1 MTELTS
7 FGGQRWNSGACHH
20 CARYVLPYAGRLE
33 LRHGAFAE
41 RNTICRVVIQ
51 VTDRNRW
58 LLYME
63 PIWYGGSHALR
74 LNRYAGRAG
83 EMAMIRWT
91 DLIGVAG
98 FAMVVLSTLLLFP
111 DSEEHMNWRYWLA
124 GLSVWSL
131 GFASVF
137 GWLLLRWSV
146 RQSKDEPPPLLVWS
160 ARQSQ
165 EKNVTSRAGAS
176 DLHSKKTA

>member
-1 MTELTS
+1 MVT
-7 FGGQRWNSGACHH
+7 H
-20 CARYVLPYAGRLE
+20 
-33 LRHGAFAE
+33 
-41 RNTICRVVIQ
+41 
-51 VTDRNRW
+51 VTDRTRW

-63 PIWYGGSHALR
+63 PIGYVGSHAPR
-74 LNRYAGRAG
+74 LNRCAGRAV

-111 DSEEHMNWRYWLA
+111 GSAERMNWKFWLP
-124 GLSVWSL
+124 GLSLWFL
-131 GFASVF
+131 GFASVV

-146 RQSKDEPPPLLVWS
+146 RQSKDGPPPLLVWS

-165 EKNVTSRAGAS
+165 ERDVNSSAGGS
-176 DLHSKKTA
+176 DLRSKKSA

>member
-1 MTELTS
+1 M
-7 FGGQRWNSGACHH
+7 
-20 CARYVLPYAGRLE
+20 
-33 LRHGAFAE
+33 
-41 RNTICRVVIQ
+41 VIQ

-58 LLYME
+58 LLYMGL
-63 PIWYGGSHALR
+63 IWYVGSHAPR
-74 LNRYAGRAG
+74 LNRCAGCVV
-83 EMAMIRWT
+83 EMAMIRRT

-111 DSEEHMNWRYWLA
+111 GSAERMNWKYWLP
-124 GLSVWSL
+124 GLSLWFL
-131 GFASVF
+131 GFASVV

-165 EKNVTSRAGAS
+165 ERDVTSGAGGS